1 MFCFSQSVAV
11 NIGTQH
17 SEAVILGTQHSE
29 AVILGT
35 QHLNHFLFGRFL
47 SMIGHEIFQVLDFLY
62 FEQPLSLVSQQ

>member
-35 QHLNHFLFGRFL
+35 QHLNHLLFGHFL
-47 SMIGHEIFQVLDFLY
+47 SIGHEIFQVLEDSY
-62 FEQPLSLVSQQ
+62 FEQSLSLVSQQ